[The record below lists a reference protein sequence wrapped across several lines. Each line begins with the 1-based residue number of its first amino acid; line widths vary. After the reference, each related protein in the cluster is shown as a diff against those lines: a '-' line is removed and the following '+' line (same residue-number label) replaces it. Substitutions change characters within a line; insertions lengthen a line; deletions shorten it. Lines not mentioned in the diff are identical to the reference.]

1 GERSSVGA
9 AELSISSSCYAS
21 ANASARISRS
31 ASLNLSSPSLAGGS
45 QMRYIVIG
53 FMTHSTQLRGPNMS
67 QGAWRSAAAIGVS
80 LGAMLAATGVLFLLA
95 ALPFLVALDWE
106 TRQRRDF
113 ARRLH
118 HET

>member
-1 GERSSVGA
+1 
-9 AELSISSSCYAS
+9 
-21 ANASARISRS
+21 
-31 ASLNLSSPSLAGGS
+31 
-45 QMRYIVIG
+45 MRYTVIA

-80 LGAMLAATGVLFLLA
+80 LGAMLAATGDLLLLA
-95 ALPFLVALDWE
+95 ALPFLVALDWA

-118 HET
+118 HRLERGLGSLSITTVPGSIVGAGGPG